1 MTQRTA
7 DVINKPGN
15 IKRDDSPERIIKN
28 KVADIDRAMEDAMQI
43 DLVPELPP
51 SGGYENIAD
60 QRPVS

>member
-28 KVADIDRAMEDAMQI
+28 KVADIDRAIEDAMQI